1 MLQNKRS
8 WLASHPLAAVFT
20 VMTLCLIPA
29 MLLRDYSPS
38 NELRYLNI
46 VDEAISGGH
55 VFAFTCQ
62 GQPYA
67 DKPPLYFWLLALSRL
82 LFGKH
87 VMFFMALFSYI
98 PALVIIWIMDKWLA
112 LKGFGERAAVAL
124 MMGTTGMFLAL
135 SVFLRMDMLMCMFIV
150 LALYTFW
157 RMYTGEGNRRRQEL
171 LLPLWIFMALFTKGP
186 VGVLMPPL
194 VIVTFLLVRKEG
206 RQMGRYLGWKTWA
219 VIAALCALWFTGV
232 YLDGGKEYLNNLL
245 FHQTVDRAVNSF
257 HHKKPLWYYLT
268 AIWYVLIP
276 YSILLIGS
284 VVASLRKRRGD
295 EAPHSAMEVF
305 FLTAVL
311 VPFVMLSLF
320 SSKLSVYLAPIFPF
334 MVLLFV
340 TVLRRTGWKKWMTV
354 SLAVVQAFLAAVCV
368 IALAVKL
375 LASGIEPLS
384 GLMAEYPIAR
394 NGLIWS
400 AVAFLGAGLLL
411 ALYWLIRRKS
421 WKRSVAFT
429 ALGLLIAL
437 YTASFAMDEINSYIG
452 YGNLCREIP
461 EGKRVATVGVHRP
474 ENMDVY
480 LGHDIV
486 DYQKDF
492 VSFYANEIE
501 GENPQ
506 AENLVLITSDHRVKT
521 NGPLR
526 KFVLGRP
533 HRRVGAFYIVDCAPQ
548 N

>member
-1 MLQNKRS
+1 MLQNKRNY
-8 WLASHPLAAVFT
+8 LADHPLAAVFT
-20 VMTLCLIPA
+20 VMTLCLLPA
-29 MLLRDYSPS
+29 MILRDYSPS

-55 VFAFTCQ
+55 IFAFTCQ

-67 DKPPLYFWLLALSRL
+67 DKPPLYFWLLMLSRL

-87 VMFFMALFSYI
+87 VMFSMALFSYI
-98 PALVIIWIMDKWLA
+98 PALVIIWVMDRWLSLRDA
-112 LKGFGERAAVAL
+112 GGRIAVAL
-124 MMGTTGMFLAL
+124 MMGTSGMFLAL

-157 RMYTGEGNRRRQEL
+157 RMYTGVGNRRRQEL
-171 LLPLWIFMALFTKGP
+171 LLPLWIFLALFTKGP

-194 VIVTFLLVRKEG
+194 VIAVFLLVRGEG
-206 RQMGRYLGWKTWA
+206 RQTGRYLGWKTWA
-219 VIAALCALWFTGV
+219 VIATLCALWFTGV

-284 VVASLRKRRGD
+284 VVASLRKSR
-295 EAPHSAMEVF
+295 ENAAPHTAMEVF

-334 MVLLFV
+334 MVMLFV
-340 TVLRRTGWKKWMTV
+340 TMLKRTGWKKWMTV
-354 SLAVVQAFLAAVCV
+354 SLIAVQAFLALVCV

-375 LASGIEPLS
+375 LASGMEPVA
-384 GLMAEYPIAR
+384 GLMADYPIAR
-394 NGLIWS
+394 NPLIWS
-400 AVAFLGAGLLL
+400 AVAFLGLGLSLAMYYLL
-411 ALYWLIRRKS
+411 KRKS

-429 ALGLLIAL
+429 ALGLLLAL
-437 YTASFAMDEINSYIG
+437 YTASFAMDDINSYIG

-480 LGHDIV
+480 LGRDII
-486 DYQKDF
+486 DYKKDF
-492 VSFYANEIE
+492 VSFYANEIA
-501 GENPQ
+501 GENPE
-506 AENLVLITSDHRVKT
+506 AENLVLVAGEHRVKS

-526 KFVLGRP
+526 KFVLDRP
-533 HRRVGAFYIVDCAPQ
+533 HRRIGPFYIVDCAPQ
-548 N
+548 R